1 MTGRGGVVS
10 TRKTDPSPKR
20 AWLLDEFLACKS
32 ALSRLVGRILAR
44 HDIDDILQ
52 ETFIRACAAA
62 EKTEIRHP
70 RSFMLKTARNLA
82 LNHVGTAYNRR
93 TQMEDFSSAD
103 VSISEA
109 SLIVESVE
117 TEFESKERFLGFC
130 RAVRTLPPQCRR
142 VFVLRKV
149 YGLTQQEIA
158 AYLAISESTVEK
170 HVAKGLLMCK
180 ASMTD
185 MGYMSDDES
194 QRVSTRKGKAHG

>member
-1 MTGRGGVVS
+1 MAGPGGAVS
-10 TRKTDPSPKR
+10 TANKDRTDKQS
-20 AWLLDEFLACKS
+20 WLLEEFLAAKS

-82 LNHVGTAYNRR
+82 LNHIGTAYNRR

-109 SLIVESVE
+109 SLIADSLEV
-117 TEFESKERFLGFC
+117 EFESKERFLGFC
-130 RAVRTLPPQCRR
+130 RAVRALPPQCRR

-158 AYLAISESTVEK
+158 AYLEISESTVEK

-180 ASMTD
+180 ESMTD
-185 MGYMSDDES
+185 MGHLAGDAREPA
-194 QRVSTRKGKAHG
+194 RKRNVHG